1 MTNPFRRRESWSIW
15 LIAVLAGVALA
26 TLLLLFLSK
35 AGYSNRPDVERAM
48 EAPPPDEPSPSA
60 ADRETGA
67 VSPAADASSP
77 ASGAAAVPPRPATDP
92 AHAPLPAGLPPAT
105 R

>member
-15 LIAVLAGVALA
+15 LIAVLAGVVLA

-48 EAPPPDEPSPSA
+48 EAPPQDEPAPPAVEGEAA
-60 ADRETGA
+60 ADT
-67 VSPAADASSP
+67 SSP
-77 ASGAAAVPPRPATDP
+77 ASGAAAAPPRPPTDTE
-92 AHAPLPAGLPPAT
+92 HAPLPAGLPPV
-105 R
+105 RR